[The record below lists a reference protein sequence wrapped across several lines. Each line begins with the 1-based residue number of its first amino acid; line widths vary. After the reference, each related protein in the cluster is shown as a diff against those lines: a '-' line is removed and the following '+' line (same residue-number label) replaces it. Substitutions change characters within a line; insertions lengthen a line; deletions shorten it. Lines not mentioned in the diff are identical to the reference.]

1 MLKINSKNGRN
12 VPLISHHMIILLIL
26 STKVIY
32 SVSLKRCF
40 LLVSFLIL
48 GPTDSGL
55 TTDLCGR

>member
-12 VPLISHHMIILLIL
+12 VPLISHHMIILLML

-40 LLVSFLIL
+40 LLIL